1 MRPQQG
7 GARVRSSD
15 EMGLGTARD
24 AQMNLLGVAARIAG
38 WFAKKLEGFLRLRS
52 RCFGPEMWA

>member
-1 MRPQQG
+1 MRRQQG

-52 RCFGPEMWA
+52 RCFGP